1 MVGQSKRQRYAF
13 HLLGCPPWRKI
24 TVGPAGA
31 RVVRRIPRPISSC
44 TIVIHISQSSLP
56 NAFSMRLSLL
66 EHANLQAMANPD
78 CWRGKWALITGASA
92 GIGWALAEEL
102 AAGGAHLVLTA
113 RRRQR
118 LTQLRK
124 RLRTAHAV
132 KVEVVV
138 ADLNQPDVPEEVF
151 AFTNE
156 RHIVVDLL
164 VNNAGLGS
172 YGEFCTSDGLREL
185 GIVQVN
191 CSAVVHL
198 THLYLPGMV
207 ERRSGDILI
216 VASTGAY
223 QGVPYM
229 ATYAA
234 SKAFDLL
241 FAEALAE
248 EVERYGV
255 RVCALCPGPT
265 VSEFQK
271 VAGVPE
277 QMAMG
282 MEERADQVARTG
294 LRALAAGE
302 HSVISGFT
310 NWLGVEVQ
318 RIAPRRFVTYAAE
331 KLFRP
336 PQRG

>member
-1 MVGQSKRQRYAF
+1 
-13 HLLGCPPWRKI
+13 
-24 TVGPAGA
+24 
-31 RVVRRIPRPISSC
+31 
-44 TIVIHISQSSLP
+44 
-56 NAFSMRLSLL
+56 
-66 EHANLQAMANPD
+66 MATPD
-78 CWRGKWALITGASA
+78 CWRGKWALVTGASS

-113 RRRQR
+113 RRRRR

-124 RLRTAHAV
+124 SLRTAHGV
-132 KVEVVV
+132 QVEVLA
-138 ADLNQPDVPEEVF
+138 ADLSQPEAPEKIF

-156 RHIVVDLL
+156 RGIAVELL
-164 VNNAGLGS
+164 VNNAGVGS
-172 YGEFCTSDGLREL
+172 YGEFRASDRPREL
-185 GIVQVN
+185 EIVQVN

-234 SKAFDLL
+234 SKGFDLL

-248 EVERYGV
+248 EVKSYGL

-277 QMAMG
+277 QLAAG
-282 MEERADQVARTG
+282 MEEGAHQVARIG

-302 HSVISGFT
+302 HSVISGLT

-336 PQRG
+336 PRRG

>member
-1 MVGQSKRQRYAF
+1 
-13 HLLGCPPWRKI
+13 
-24 TVGPAGA
+24 
-31 RVVRRIPRPISSC
+31 
-44 TIVIHISQSSLP
+44 
-56 NAFSMRLSLL
+56 
-66 EHANLQAMANPD
+66 
-78 CWRGKWALITGASA
+78 
-92 GIGWALAEEL
+92 
-102 AAGGAHLVLTA
+102 VLTA
-113 RRRQR
+113 RRHQR

-124 RLRTAHAV
+124 KLRTAHGIR
-132 KVEVVV
+132 VEILS
-138 ADLNQPDVPEEVF
+138 ADLNQTTAPDEIF
-151 AFTNE
+151 AFTND
-156 RHIVVDLL
+156 RGIVVDLL

-172 YGEFCTSDGLREL
+172 YGEFSASDRAREL

-191 CSAVVHL
+191 CAAVVHL
-198 THLYLPGMV
+198 THLYLPGML

-248 EVERYGV
+248 EVKRYGV

-265 VSEFQK
+265 LSEFQK
-271 VAGVPE
+271 VAGVPD
-277 QMAMG
+277 QLASVG
-282 MEERADQVARTG
+282 IEEKPDQVARIG

-336 PQRG
+336 PPRD

>member
-1 MVGQSKRQRYAF
+1 
-13 HLLGCPPWRKI
+13 
-24 TVGPAGA
+24 
-31 RVVRRIPRPISSC
+31 
-44 TIVIHISQSSLP
+44 
-56 NAFSMRLSLL
+56 
-66 EHANLQAMANPD
+66 MANPD
-78 CWRGKWALITGASA
+78 CWRGKWALVTGASS

-102 AAGGAHLVLTA
+102 AAGGVHLVLTA

-124 RLRTAHAV
+124 SLCKAHAIR
-132 KVEVVV
+132 VEVLA
-138 ADLNQPDVPEEVF
+138 ADLNQPDAPEKIF

-156 RHIVVDLL
+156 RGIVVDLL
-164 VNNAGLGS
+164 VNNAGVGS
-172 YGEFCTSDGLREL
+172 YGEFCASDRLHEL

-207 ERRSGDILI
+207 KRRSGDILI

-229 ATYAA
+229 ATYSA

-241 FAEALAE
+241 LAEALAE
-248 EVERYGV
+248 EVKRFGV

-265 VSEFQK
+265 MSEFQK
-271 VAGVPE
+271 VAGVPG
-277 QMAMG
+277 QMAAG
-282 MEERADQVARTG
+282 LEERADQVARIG

-310 NWLGVEVQ
+310 NWLGIEVQ
-318 RIAPRRFVTYAAE
+318 RIAPRRLVTYAAE

-336 PQRG
+336 PQR

>member
-1 MVGQSKRQRYAF
+1 MA
-13 HLLGCPPWRKI
+13 
-24 TVGPAGA
+24 
-31 RVVRRIPRPISSC
+31 SS
-44 TIVIHISQSSLP
+44 
-56 NAFSMRLSLL
+56 
-66 EHANLQAMANPD
+66 D
-78 CWRGKWALITGASA
+78 CWRGKWALVTGASS
-92 GIGWALAEEL
+92 GIGSALAEEL

-132 KVEVVV
+132 QVEVVA
-138 ADLNQPDVPEEVF
+138 ADLDQPDAPEKIL
-151 AFTNE
+151 AFTNK
-156 RHIVVDLL
+156 RGILVDLL
-164 VNNAGLGS
+164 VNNAGVGS
-172 YGEFCTSDGLREL
+172 YGEFCVSDRPREL

-248 EVERYGV
+248 EVKRYGV

-265 VSEFQK
+265 MSEFQK

-277 QMAMG
+277 QMAVG
-282 MEERADQVARTG
+282 MEEGADQVARIG

-336 PQRG
+336 PQRS

>member
-1 MVGQSKRQRYAF
+1 M
-13 HLLGCPPWRKI
+13 
-24 TVGPAGA
+24 
-31 RVVRRIPRPISSC
+31 
-44 TIVIHISQSSLP
+44 
-56 NAFSMRLSLL
+56 
-66 EHANLQAMANPD
+66 ANLD
-78 CWRGKWALITGASA
+78 SWRGKWALVSGASS

-118 LTQLRK
+118 LTKLRK
-124 RLRTAHAV
+124 RLRSAYD
-132 KVEVVV
+132 VEVEVLA
-138 ADLNQPDVPEEVF
+138 ADLAEPSAPQEIF
-151 AFTNE
+151 AFTE
-156 RHIVVDLL
+156 ARGITVDLL

-172 YGEFCTSDGLREL
+172 YGAFCNSDAESEL

-198 THLYLPGMV
+198 TRLYLPSMV

-216 VASTGAY
+216 VSSTAAY
-223 QGVPYM
+223 QAVPYM

-241 FAEALAE
+241 FAEALAQ

-265 VSEFQK
+265 TSEFQK
-271 VAGVPE
+271 VAGVPDE
-277 QMAMG
+277 IAIG
-282 MEERADQVARTG
+282 MESAGDVARVG

-302 HSVISGFT
+302 HSVISGFM
-310 NWLGVEVQ
+310 NWVGVEVQ
-318 RIAPRRFVTYAAE
+318 RIAPRRLVTSAAE
-331 KLFRP
+331 VLFRP
-336 PQRG
+336 PHRE

>member
-1 MVGQSKRQRYAF
+1 M
-13 HLLGCPPWRKI
+13 
-24 TVGPAGA
+24 
-31 RVVRRIPRPISSC
+31 
-44 TIVIHISQSSLP
+44 
-56 NAFSMRLSLL
+56 
-66 EHANLQAMANPD
+66 
-78 CWRGKWALITGASA
+78 
-92 GIGWALAEEL
+92 
-102 AAGGAHLVLTA
+102 LTA
-113 RRRQR
+113 RRHQR

-124 RLRTAHAV
+124 KLRTAHGIR
-132 KVEVVV
+132 VEILS
-138 ADLNQPDVPEEVF
+138 ADLNQTTAPDEIF
-151 AFTNE
+151 AFTND
-156 RHIVVDLL
+156 RGIVVDLL

-172 YGEFCTSDGLREL
+172 YGEFSASDRAREL

-191 CSAVVHL
+191 CAAVVHL
-198 THLYLPGMV
+198 THLYLPGML

-248 EVERYGV
+248 EVKRYGV

-265 VSEFQK
+265 LSEFQK
-271 VAGVPE
+271 VAGVPD
-277 QMAMG
+277 QLASVG
-282 MEERADQVARTG
+282 IEEKPDQVARIG

-336 PQRG
+336 PPRD

>member
-1 MVGQSKRQRYAF
+1 MA
-13 HLLGCPPWRKI
+13 
-24 TVGPAGA
+24 
-31 RVVRRIPRPISSC
+31 SS
-44 TIVIHISQSSLP
+44 
-56 NAFSMRLSLL
+56 
-66 EHANLQAMANPD
+66 D
-78 CWRGKWALITGASA
+78 CWRGKWALVTGASS
-92 GIGWALAEEL
+92 GIGSALAEEL
-102 AAGGAHLVLTA
+102 ASGGAHLVLTA

-124 RLRTAHAV
+124 RLRTAHSV
-132 KVEVVV
+132 QVEVVA
-138 ADLNQPDVPEEVF
+138 ADLDQPDAPEKIF
-151 AFTNE
+151 AFTSE
-156 RHIVVDLL
+156 RGIIVDLL
-164 VNNAGLGS
+164 VNNAGVGS
-172 YGEFCTSDGLREL
+172 YGEFCASDLPREL

-248 EVERYGV
+248 EVKRYGV

-277 QMAMG
+277 QMAAG
-282 MEERADQVARTG
+282 MEERADQVARIG

-331 KLFRP
+331 RLFRP

>member
-1 MVGQSKRQRYAF
+1 M
-13 HLLGCPPWRKI
+13 
-24 TVGPAGA
+24 
-31 RVVRRIPRPISSC
+31 
-44 TIVIHISQSSLP
+44 
-56 NAFSMRLSLL
+56 
-66 EHANLQAMANPD
+66 ANLD
-78 CWRGKWALITGASA
+78 CWRGKWALVTGASS
-92 GIGWALAEEL
+92 GIGWALAEQL
-102 AAGGAHLVLTA
+102 ADGGAHLVLTA

-118 LTQLRK
+118 LTHLRK
-124 RLRTAHAV
+124 RLRTAHGV
-132 KVEVVV
+132 RVEVVS
-138 ADLNQPDVPEEVF
+138 ADLNQPDAPDEIF

-156 RHIVVDLL
+156 RGIVVDLL

-172 YGEFCTSDGLREL
+172 YGEFCASDRAREL

-198 THLYLPGMV
+198 THLYLPGML
-207 ERRSGDILI
+207 ERRAGDILI

-248 EVERYGV
+248 EVNRYGV

-265 VSEFQK
+265 LSEFQK
-271 VAGVPE
+271 VAGVPD
-277 QMAMG
+277 QLASVG
-282 MEERADQVARTG
+282 IEEKAEQVARTG

-318 RIAPRRFVTYAAE
+318 RITPRRFVTYAAE

-336 PQRG
+336 PR

>member
-1 MVGQSKRQRYAF
+1 
-13 HLLGCPPWRKI
+13 
-24 TVGPAGA
+24 
-31 RVVRRIPRPISSC
+31 
-44 TIVIHISQSSLP
+44 
-56 NAFSMRLSLL
+56 
-66 EHANLQAMANPD
+66 MANPD
-78 CWRGKWALITGASA
+78 CWRGKWALVTGASS

-102 AAGGAHLVLTA
+102 AGGGAHLVLTA

-124 RLRTAHAV
+124 RLRAAHGIR
-132 KVEVVV
+132 VEVVS
-138 ADLNQPDVPEEVF
+138 ADLKQADAPEAIF

-156 RHIVVDLL
+156 RGIVVDLL

-172 YGEFCTSDGLREL
+172 YGEFSASDRAREL

-198 THLYLPGMV
+198 THLYLPGML
-207 ERRSGDILI
+207 ERRAGDILI

-248 EVERYGV
+248 EVNRYGV

-265 VSEFQK
+265 LSEFQK
-271 VAGVPE
+271 VAGVPD
-277 QMAMG
+277 QLASVG
-282 MEERADQVARTG
+282 IEEKAEQVARTG

-318 RIAPRRFVTYAAE
+318 RITPRRFVTYAAE

-336 PQRG
+336 PR

>member
-1 MVGQSKRQRYAF
+1 
-13 HLLGCPPWRKI
+13 
-24 TVGPAGA
+24 
-31 RVVRRIPRPISSC
+31 
-44 TIVIHISQSSLP
+44 
-56 NAFSMRLSLL
+56 
-66 EHANLQAMANPD
+66 MASPD
-78 CWRGKWALITGASA
+78 CWRGKWALVTGASS

-124 RLRTAHAV
+124 RLRATRDI
-132 KVEVVV
+132 KVEVLA
-138 ADLNQPDVPEEVF
+138 ADLNEPDAPEKIF
-151 AFTNE
+151 AFTEE
-156 RHIVVDLL
+156 RSIVVDLL
-164 VNNAGLGS
+164 VNNAGVGS
-172 YGEFCTSDGLREL
+172 YGEFCASDRTREL

-191 CSAVVHL
+191 CSAMVHL
-198 THLYLPGMV
+198 IHLYLPGMV
-207 ERRSGDILI
+207 ERRAGDILI
-216 VASTGAY
+216 VASTGAF

-248 EVERYGV
+248 EVKRHGI

-265 VSEFQK
+265 ASEFQE
-271 VAGVPE
+271 VAGVPGH
-277 QMAMG
+277 MTVG
-282 MEERADQVARTG
+282 MEERADQVARNG

-302 HSVISGFT
+302 HSVISGFS
-310 NWLGVEVQ
+310 NWLGVEIQ

-336 PQRG
+336 AQRS

>member
-1 MVGQSKRQRYAF
+1 
-13 HLLGCPPWRKI
+13 
-24 TVGPAGA
+24 
-31 RVVRRIPRPISSC
+31 
-44 TIVIHISQSSLP
+44 
-56 NAFSMRLSLL
+56 
-66 EHANLQAMANPD
+66 MASPD
-78 CWRGKWALITGASA
+78 CWRGKWALVTGASS
-92 GIGWALAEEL
+92 GIGLALAEEL
-102 AAGGAHLVLTA
+102 AAGGVHLVLTA
-113 RRRQR
+113 RRRPR

-124 RLRTAHAV
+124 KLRTAHGV
-132 KVEVVV
+132 KVEVLA
-138 ADLNQPDVPEEVF
+138 ADLNQPDAPAEIF
-151 AFTNE
+151 AFTKE
-156 RHIVVDLL
+156 RGIAVDLL
-164 VNNAGLGS
+164 VNNAGVGS
-172 YGEFCTSDGLREL
+172 YGAFCDSDPRREL

-207 ERRSGDILI
+207 ERRAGDILI

-248 EVERYGV
+248 EVKRYGV

-265 VSEFQK
+265 LSEFQK
-271 VAGVPE
+271 VAGVPG

-282 MEERADQVARTG
+282 MEEKADQVARIG

-331 KLFRP
+331 RLFRP
-336 PQRG
+336 PRANP